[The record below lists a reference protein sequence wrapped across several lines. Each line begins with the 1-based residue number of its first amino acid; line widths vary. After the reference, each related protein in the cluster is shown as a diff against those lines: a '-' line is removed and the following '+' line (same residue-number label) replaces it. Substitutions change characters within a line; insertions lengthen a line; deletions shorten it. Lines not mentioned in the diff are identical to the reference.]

1 MTTLLDPTDR
11 QDLHNSSTNFTVAR
25 AGYCGF
31 THLASGRICL
41 RPYRHAGA
49 CRLALPVGRRVE
61 VAASATSKE
70 TA

>member
-49 CRLALPVGRRVE
+49 CQLAMPDDRNGDVDTGSSGE
-61 VAASATSKE
+61 TS
-70 TA
+70 